1 MPDLDSSPLP
11 VTERMQQ
18 LIDEWQARNDRRAA
32 FLACYHVMTANM
44 LAAIEQGEFND
55 PEWVSSWLHHFAGY
69 YFNALDEYE
78 QGDPTTP
85 SVWRQTFD
93 AASQPGTLILQNLM
107 LGVNA
112 HINYDLIFALV
123 DMLEP
128 EWYQLSSDQRQERY
142 DDHCQVNAVIQRSID
157 AVQDT
162 IIEPGD
168 PLMEFADW
176 LLGPTD
182 EWAVSRLISGW
193 RESVWQHAKSL
204 LEAADLEERQRVKS
218 EIEKEALERAR
229 LILRI

>member
-1 MPDLDSSPLP
+1 
-11 VTERMQQ
+11 
-18 LIDEWQARNDRRAA
+18 
-32 FLACYHVMTANM
+32 
-44 LAAIEQGEFND
+44 
-55 PEWVSSWLHHFAGY
+55 
-69 YFNALDEYE
+69 
-78 QGDPTTP
+78 
-85 SVWRQTFD
+85 
-93 AASQPGTLILQNLM
+93 
-107 LGVNA
+107 
-112 HINYDLIFALV
+112 
-123 DMLEP
+123 
-128 EWYQLSSDQRQERY
+128 
-142 DDHCQVNAVIQRSID
+142 VNAVIQRSID